1 MVIPLRYLISL
12 AMLVPVVVQGQAKPP
27 PEVAVR
33 FTVFSRKRLDGLCYL
48 PAKLSQPVSLRFF
61 TQNKSER
68 YRYTGS
74 ADLAFYAADDWARYA
89 QAGVA
94 AVPCLKPLPRPV
106 AVAVLP
112 AGMREALLLFIPLPE
127 TRPDGI
133 QFLVLPVDDDPA
145 RFPVGHIAVV
155 NATGR
160 PYTGQVGR
168 RVLEIPQGGGWGTVS
183 ATGPVDFRLACL
195 DGGQWVSAGHNFL
208 NVGPRTRVRLVL
220 FPSTTPTGVGPVI
233 RALVDEPHDST
244 AVLTAARLAPGK

>member
-12 AMLVPVVVQGQAKPP
+12 WVLIPVVVQGQAMPP
-27 PEVAVR
+27 PEVTVQ
-33 FTVFSRKRLDGLCYL
+33 FTVFSRKRLDGLCYMPTKRSQ
-48 PAKLSQPVSLRFF
+48 PAKLRFF

-74 ADLAFYAADDWARYA
+74 AEVAFYAAEDWARYA

-94 AVPCLKPLPRPV
+94 AVPCVKPLPRPV

-112 AGMREALLLFIPLPE
+112 AGIREALLLFIPLPE
-127 TRPDGI
+127 TRIDGI
-133 QFLVLPVDDDPA
+133 QFLVLPLDDDPA
-145 RFPVGHIAVV
+145 RFPVGHIGVV

-160 PYTGQVGR
+160 PYAGQVGR
-168 RVLEIPQGGGWGTVS
+168 KVLEIPQGGGGTVA

-195 DGGQWVSAGHNFL
+195 DGGQWVAAGHHFV

-220 FPSTTPTGVGPVI
+220 FPSTTATGVGPVI
-233 RALVDEPHDST
+233 RALVDEPHGQP

>member
-1 MVIPLRYLISL
+1 MVIPLRYLISFWVL
-12 AMLVPVVVQGQAKPP
+12 LPVVVQGQAMPP
-27 PEVAVR
+27 PEVAVQ

-48 PAKLSQPVSLRFF
+48 PTKRSQPVGLRFF
-61 TQNKSER
+61 SQNKSER

-74 ADLAFYAADDWARYA
+74 ADVAFYAAEDWARYA

-94 AVPCLKPLPRPV
+94 AVPCVKPLPRPV
-106 AVAVLP
+106 AVATLP
-112 AGMREALLLFIPLPE
+112 VGMTESLLLFIPLPE

-133 QFLVLPVDDDPA
+133 QYLVLPLDDDPA

-168 RVLEIPQGGGWGTVS
+168 KVMDLPEGGEGTV
-183 ATGPVDFRLACL
+183 AAKGPVDFRLACL
-195 DGGQWVSAGHNFL
+195 DGAQWVFAGHHLL
-208 NVGPRTRVRLVL
+208 NVGPLTRVRLVL
-220 FPSTTPTGVGPVI
+220 FPATAPTGVGPVI
-233 RALVDEPHDST
+233 RALVDKPHDKT